1 MKYVRKKE
9 EKRNRQWTS
18 ELGQLAKKQG
28 LNCHSRPLQLGSSF
42 IPLFYDIFIS
52 GTQSQG
58 YWGGGGA
65 LVPPNFSR
73 GKMFLF
79 NKYQVHAVSQ
89 VPVILH
95 LIQVEIFREISHWE
109 CCKCHVRASTFQ
121 NFLWEDTPRPPP
133 PCKIWSSLVNQDWC
147 YSPIHLLLF
156 LRINQNFSDQ
166 KLILCMY
173 NLTKNLM

>member
-1 MKYVRKKE
+1 MNVLARSACKE
-9 EKRNRQWTS
+9 TRT
-18 ELGQLAKKQG
+18 ELSFKAFTTGILFHPFVLWHFYFWNTKSG
-28 LNCHSRPLQLGSSF
+28 LR
-42 IPLFYDIFIS
+42 
-52 GTQSQG
+52 
-58 YWGGGGA
+58 GGGGA

-89 VPVILH
+89 VPIILH
-95 LIQVEIFREISHWE
+95 LIQVEVFREISHWE

-133 PCKIWSSLVNQDWC
+133 SCKIWSSLVNQDWC